1 MSRNANMESKTY
13 MKNLKVTPR
22 KLRLAADM
30 VRKQDPVS
38 AVRILGEQTTKSAF
52 ILRKAIASAIANA
65 KQTLKVTE
73 DMLELRLL
81 VIEEGVKL
89 RRYQAGSR
97 GMAQA
102 FVRQSAHA
110 KIVIGVKPGM
120 EPKPAPAKKVEPKKE
135 EKKESVKEA
144 KVEKKV
150 TKVTEKK

>member
-1 MSRNANMESKTY
+1 MESKTY

-30 VRKQDPVS
+30 VRKQDPAT
-38 AVRILGEQTTKSAF
+38 AVRTLEAQTTKSAF
-52 ILRKAIASAIANA
+52 ILRKAMMSAIANA
-65 KQTLKVTE
+65 KQTLKVSD

-120 EPKPAPAKKVEPKKE
+120 EPKPAPAKKAEAKKESPKKE
-135 EKKESVKEA
+135 DKKEEGK
-144 KVEKKV
+144 KEKKV
-150 TKVTEKK
+150 TKVTETK

>member
-1 MSRNANMESKTY
+1 MESQTY

-30 VRKQDPVS
+30 VRKADPAT
-38 AVRILGEQTTKSAF
+38 AVRILGDQNTKSAF
-52 ILRKAIASAIANA
+52 ILRKAMMSAIANA
-65 KQTLKVTE
+65 KQTLKVSD

-81 VIEEGVKL
+81 VIEEGLKL

-97 GMAQA
+97 GMARA

-120 EPKPAPAKKVEPKKE
+120 EPKPAPAKKEEPKKE
-135 EKKESVKEA
+135 EKKEAKKEVKA
-144 KVEKKV
+144 EKKV